1 MNSESINRVLGIL
14 RRNRWFADL
23 PDELQLLIV
32 HRSIVRKS
40 PKKYVAMHEDSAPKG
55 MYAVL
60 QGQVALTRRISDDQ
74 TFFYYLG
81 GPGFWFGD
89 TASLTKLHTLVSVTA
104 RTELEYLFLPIDKID
119 AILEARPLFY
129 RHFVKLP
136 LERSHVMIRSL
147 AQAHTL
153 APEASLR
160 ARLADV
166 CDLIGLDG
174 VDSEEIELSMSQT
187 DLAQM
192 IGCSRQTMNGLL
204 QELEK
209 QGLIRM
215 GFGKVFVLDKSAF
228 HAT

>member
-1 MNSESINRVLGIL
+1 MNAESINRVLSIL

-23 PDELQLLIV
+23 PEELQLLIV
-32 HRSIVRKS
+32 HRSIIRNGSKQH
-40 PKKYVAMHEDSAPKG
+40 VAMHEDSAPRG

-60 QGQVALTRRISDDQ
+60 QGQVGLTRRINDEQ

-89 TASLTKLHTLVSVTA
+89 TAALTKLPTLVSVTA
-104 RTELEYLFLPIDKID
+104 RSELEYLFLPIDKID

-129 RHFVKLP
+129 RHFAKLP
-136 LERSHVMIRSL
+136 LERSYIMIRSL

-166 CDLIGLDG
+166 CDLFGLDG
-174 VDSEEIELSMSQT
+174 ADATEIELSLSQT

-204 QELEK
+204 QNLEK
-209 QGLIRM
+209 QGHIKI
-215 GFGKVFVLDKSAF
+215 GFRKVTVVNRNAF
-228 HAT
+228 QSI

>member
-1 MNSESINRVLGIL
+1 MNATSIDGVLGIL
-14 RRNRWFADL
+14 RRNRWFAEL
-23 PDELQLLIV
+23 PEELQLLIV
-32 HRSIVRKS
+32 HRSIVRRGA
-40 PKKYVAMHEDSAPKG
+40 KKHVAMHEDSAPEG

-60 QGQVALTRRISDDQ
+60 RGQVALTRQINDDQ

-89 TASLTKLHTLVSVTA
+89 TAALTKLRTLVSVTA

-129 RHFVKLP
+129 RHFAKLP
-136 LERSHVMIRSL
+136 LERSYVMIRSL

-174 VDSEEIELSMSQT
+174 LDGAEIELSMSQT

-204 QELEK
+204 QDLEK
-209 QGLIRM
+209 QGLIKM
-215 GFGKVFVLDKSAF
+215 GFRKVTVLDRGAF
-228 HAT
+228 HSL